1 MLIRRAFFYW
11 QFIAAAVL
19 PLWLVV
25 GWPIFGAG
33 GWKIL
38 GVFVGAVLLGL
49 ALLAVALLNYARKEV
64 RRKRIVSWPDVAM
77 LAVWHA
83 LVVFVGFYAD
93 VAPWVSILVIVVGVA
108 AFWLS
113 AWELYAAARR
123 RVRTVMSQIDDLARP
138 ITPAPGI
145 RRDLHGSHR
154 AEPDA
159 STIVVPERDAE
170 R

>member
-1 MLIRRAFFYW
+1 MLIRRVFFYW

-49 ALLAVALLNYARKEV
+49 ALVAVAVLNYARRDV
-64 RRKRIVSWPDVAM
+64 RRKRIVSWPDVAV
-77 LAVWHA
+77 LTLWHA

-93 VAPWVSILVIVVGVA
+93 VAPWLSVLVIVVGVA

-123 RVRTVMSQIDDLARP
+123 RVRAVMSQIDDLARP
-138 ITPAPGI
+138 VTPAPGI
-145 RRDLHGSHR
+145 RRDPYGSHR
-154 AEPDA
+154 VEPDA
-159 STIVVPERDAE
+159 GVIVVPERTTE